1 METLKEYLGTY
12 DYRLQVKVWIS
23 DNTEHYLLVN
33 TNPQVHIINPKTYS
47 AQIGKVAVDFIY
59 DPLFDEVIDLLQSSE
74 LLIKE
79 LRKDPQNA
87 QLWQPFINII
97 KKLIHTEDIHPYY
110 YLVISSIVNWNKD
123 VCLFE
128 NGDAADDQ
136 IFVRLGQSYLALR
149 KRIWDYLNELS
160 EGPDRWH
167 AMYEYF
173 RNRPWPIIRDI
184 VLEDVPEVCRK
195 KNQVFDMVLHPCT
208 PEDIWNYTIPR
219 QLCTNM
225 VIRKCKQCGQFFVA
239 TGSGNPQCCDRLASN
254 GQLSCREIMLKELV
268 REKNTNSKPHML
280 YNRTYKTMYSRLRS
294 GTMSAEEFK
303 DWNLQARM
311 KRDCCVAGECTLEE
325 FETWLN
331 ESRLK

>member
-1 METLKEYLGTY
+1 METLQEYLGTY

-33 TNPQVHIINPKTYS
+33 TNPKVHIINPKTYS
-47 AQIGKVAVDFIY
+47 AQIGKAAVDFVY

-74 LLIKE
+74 SLIKE
-79 LRKDPQNA
+79 LRKDPQNV

-97 KKLIHTEDIHPYY
+97 KKLIHTEALHPYY

-128 NGDAADDQ
+128 NGDATDDQ
-136 IFVRLGQSYLALR
+136 IFVRLGQSYLTLR

-160 EGPDRWH
+160 EGPDRWS
-167 AMYEYF
+167 AMLRYF
-173 RNRPWPIIRDI
+173 HNRPLPVIRDI
-184 VLEDVPEVCRK
+184 VLEDVPKVCKK
-195 KNQVFDMVLHPCT
+195 KNQVFDMVLNPCT

-219 QLCTNM
+219 HLYTNM
-225 VIRKCKQCGQFFVA
+225 VIRKCKRCGQFFVA
-239 TGSGNPQCCDRLASN
+239 TGSGNPQCCDRVAPN
-254 GQLSCREIMLKELV
+254 EQLSCREIMLKELV

-294 GTMSAEEFK
+294 GTMSTEEFRV
-303 DWNLQARM
+303 WNLQARI
-311 KRDCCVAGECTLEE
+311 KRDYCAMGECSLEE